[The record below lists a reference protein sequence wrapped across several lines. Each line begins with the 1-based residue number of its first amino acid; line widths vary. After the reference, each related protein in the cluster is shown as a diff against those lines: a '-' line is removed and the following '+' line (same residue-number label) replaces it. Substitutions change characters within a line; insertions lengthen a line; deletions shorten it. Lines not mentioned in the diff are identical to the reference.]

1 MNSFHS
7 LFIQNLFLSTTT
19 MVLRGKSSSSSSTP
33 AAPSVAAGRLPIL
46 LQITDATLA
55 AGPVGQPL
63 PLHIQPLLEPPCPA
77 AASAY
82 STSSGAALY
91 SYLADPLTS
100 LFHRLLGTK
109 VAASGVIVLHSHGIY
124 VNEGWK
130 LAISRLLNDLLKVPK
145 VCFVSTLHTLPA
157 LISHSHSVLVVH
169 FVSSSSSSSCDDDN
183 DDNGINNYHREDEV
197 QCMVTAVDHD
207 PLEYTF
213 QSVPR
218 RRRRRRTRTA
228 GRSNN
233 NDNEQEQENE
243 NEEEEEDEET
253 MDDDDDGAVVRAIC
267 LSLIACPRSHRKSA
281 IQNIIVDH
289 PNNDDEQARQHGTRI
304 VRKLYDYLT
313 STSRDDD
320 LPRSDDDNDVLV
332 PIRRDEIKAL
342 APFIGLVEFKSTF
355 RLSYLGASVLASSS
369 CRRDWPWHDINGI

>member
-1 MNSFHS
+1 
-7 LFIQNLFLSTTT
+7 

-33 AAPSVAAGRLPIL
+33 APSVAAGRLPIL

-55 AGPVGQPL
+55 AGHVGQPL
-63 PLHIQPLLEPPCPA
+63 PLHIQPLLDPPCPA
-77 AASAY
+77 AY
-82 STSSGAALY
+82 YTSTSSGAALY

-124 VNEGWK
+124 VNATWK
-130 LAISRLLNDLLKVPK
+130 LAIARLLNDLLKVPK

-169 FVSSSSSSSCDDDN
+169 FVSSSLCDDDDDDDN
-183 DDNGINNYHREDEV
+183 DDNGINKNYHRAGEV

-218 RRRRRRTRTA
+218 RRRRRHRTTIT
-228 GRSNN
+228 GRK
-233 NDNEQEQENE
+233 EQEENVK
-243 NEEEEEDEET
+243 EDEET
-253 MDDDDDGAVVRAIC
+253 MDDDDDGAVLVRAIC

-289 PNNDDEQARQHGTRI
+289 PNDDDENKARQHGTRI

-313 STSRDDD
+313 SSSTSSSDDD

-342 APFIGLVEFKSTF
+342 APYIGLVEFQSTF
-355 RLSYLGASVLASSS
+355 RLAYLGASVLATSSS
-369 CRRDWPWHDINGI
+369 RRDWPWQDINGI

>member
-1 MNSFHS
+1 
-7 LFIQNLFLSTTT
+7 
-19 MVLRGKSSSSSSTP
+19 MVLRGKSSSSSSSSTP

-55 AGPVGQPL
+55 AGHVGQPL
-63 PLHIQPLLEPPCPA
+63 PLHIQPLLEPPSCPA
-77 AASAY
+77 MASAY
-82 STSSGAALY
+82 TSSSGAALY

-124 VNEGWK
+124 VNETWK
-130 LAISRLLNDLLKVPK
+130 LAVARILNDLLKVPQ

-169 FVSSSSSSSCDDDN
+169 FVSSSSSCDGDN
-183 DDNGINNYHREDEV
+183 DNDNDNDNGIKNYHRGEV

-213 QSVPR
+213 QSVL
-218 RRRRRRTRTA
+218 RRRRRTRIA
-228 GRSNN
+228 GRSSN
-233 NDNEQEQENE
+233 NDNEQEEQENE
-243 NEEEEEDEET
+243 NEV
-253 MDDDDDGAVVRAIC
+253 DDDGAVVRAIC

-289 PNNDDEQARQHGTRI
+289 PNDDDEQARHHGTRI

-342 APFIGLVEFKSTF
+342 APYIGLVEFKSTF

-369 CRRDWPWHDINGI
+369 CRRDWPWQDINGI